1 MSALRE
7 SDASAVLESPALRA
21 QLACD
26 LGECRFGGYRYAIE
40 HPRAHFF
47 HCRQAELQSLT
58 ERRTSS
64 LRVQMVNGWLQ
75 DAIGT
80 ALLVNRVRG
89 EAGLPTVDFD
99 YLDRWRGVLA
109 RIASLVAVGES

>member
-1 MSALRE
+1 
-7 SDASAVLESPALRA
+7 
-21 QLACD
+21 
-26 LGECRFGGYRYAIE
+26 
-40 HPRAHFF
+40 
-47 HCRQAELQSLT
+47 
-58 ERRTSS
+58 
-64 LRVQMVNGWLQ
+64 MVNGWLQ